1 MRAQIVESA
10 GASFTFVNR
19 EVPRPGPGEVRIRVA
34 ACGVCHSDHLV
45 KAGLWPGL
53 TLPRAP
59 GHEVAG
65 TVDALG
71 TGFPVSRWAPAWGSA
86 GTAATTAR
94 APDAWPAISS
104 SAPRP

>member
-10 GASFTFVNR
+10 GASFTLVNR
-19 EVPRPGPGEVRIRVA
+19 DVPRPGPGEVRIKVA

-53 TLPRAP
+53 RLPRAP

-65 TVDALG
+65 TIDALG
-71 TGFPVSRWAPAWGSA
+71 EGVTRFAVG
-86 GTAATTAR
+86 AR
-94 APDAWPAISS
+94 VGIGWHLSPCDLDSS
-104 SAPRP
+104 KC